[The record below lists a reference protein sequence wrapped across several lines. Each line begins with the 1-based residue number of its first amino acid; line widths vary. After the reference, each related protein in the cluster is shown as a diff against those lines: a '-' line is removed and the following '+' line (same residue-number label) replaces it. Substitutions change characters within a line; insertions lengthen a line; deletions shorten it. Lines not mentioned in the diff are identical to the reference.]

1 MAGIHRVSVSLSG
14 KEYQQLTALAASMG
28 IKPTTAAHRAI
39 IKGLVA
45 LVRDSKT
52 LQDGFH
58 TLPSSQTVGVKPE
71 SEPEPEPSEVE
82 LSVNPAPEK
91 PPVDESQAVFDKQ
104 ALQDLQRVPKDV
116 QRKLRADF
124 GTLTKAV
131 QAGVRAERHNGK
143 WRAVQYG

>member
-1 MAGIHRVSVSLSG
+1 MAAIHRVSVSLSD
-14 KEYQQLTALAASMG
+14 KEYQQLTALASSMG

-39 IKGLVA
+39 LKGLVA
-45 LVRDSKT
+45 LARDSKT

-58 TLPSSQTVGVKPE
+58 NLPSLQTVGVKPE
-71 SEPEPEPSEVE
+71 SALEPSDLE

-91 PPVDESQAVFDKQ
+91 PSADESQAVFDKQ
-104 ALQDLQRVPKDV
+104 ALKELERVPKDV

-131 QAGVRAERHNGK
+131 QAGVRAERYNGK